1 MSTTHDVAISPAL
14 LTKAQAEVYVG
25 SPTVFSDLCA
35 RHQIRPLYRGV
46 GKGGTKTLYR
56 RAAIDRGLDLE
67 EATAGGATRDL
78 GSQSIDQDDSQSPA
92 KKL

>member
-35 RHQIRPLYRGV
+35 IRPQRPSNQAYR
-46 GKGGTKTLYR
+46 
-56 RAAIDRGLDLE
+56 AI
-67 EATAGGATRDL
+67 
-78 GSQSIDQDDSQSPA
+78 
-92 KKL
+92 